1 MKTKITAKE
10 ARKLPISKKAYECFV
25 ERIRSVS
32 AKFIGDPAPF
42 IRILDQYLAG
52 EREYLYMSATYE
64 MRIAFEML
72 RPEIDRAI
80 ERSRRARER
89 ALARRKNNEPADN
102 DAPADNATP
111 TPTAEEEQNLSI
123 IINGKNCASGENLP
137 ESTVIPKRYSVRSGI
152 TSKPR
157 ATSHPMW
164 DGSVLRP

>member
-25 ERIRSVS
+25 ERIKSVS

-89 ALARRKNNEPADN
+89 ALARRKHNEPADN
-102 DAPADNATP
+102 DAPADNAAP
-111 TPTAEEEQNLSI
+111 TPTAEKGQTPP
-123 IINGKNCASGENLP
+123 SGNHL
-137 ESTVIPKRYSVRSGI
+137 PKRFKTPHLSYQKCGASNDPIPGSIDVRYI
-152 TSKPR
+152 MNP
-157 ATSHPMW
+157 
-164 DGSVLRP
+164 